1 MAREFS
7 SLGGG
12 QGSAIGTAVYVGTEP
27 FVRSRSKTA
36 ITRLVLEELAR
47 IQPRGRRGGLSD
59 RSTLAEAGLDDS
71 AFLDVVARIEGR
83 YEMRFRDEWL
93 RGIRTCGDLVDCIAL
108 HMVDA
113 GDPDTSSEP
122 LPSVTEHAVRPRMT
136 PPPAGADPFPEIG
149 ALEARLEGLEQ
160 AGLVNPFLRANQ
172 RVRGRTA
179 RIGGR
184 DVISFTSFDYLGLT
198 GHPDVTR
205 AAKDAIDR
213 FGCSA
218 SASRMVGGNN
228 TLLDDLD
235 RELASFL
242 GTERATVFPC
252 GYGTNASVFNH
263 LFGAED
269 LILYDELAHNSIVQG
284 AVASKAGK
292 RSFRHNDPDQLD
304 GLLRDLR
311 PKYRRVVVAIEGVY
325 SMDGDYPD
333 LPRFLEVK
341 RRHDAMLY
349 VDEAHSVGTMGPE
362 GRGICD
368 HFGVDPSE
376 GDLWM
381 GTISKALGAGGG
393 YLAGSER
400 LIRYLGY
407 TTPAFVFSTA
417 CSPPNVAAALEG
429 LKVIQREPWRVTR
442 LRERSELFLK
452 LAADCDLDT
461 GASADTPVIPVI
473 VGGSN
478 RAILVSQLLLER
490 GINAQP
496 ILYPA
501 VRESAARVRFFLTAE
516 HTEDQIVRTVE
527 ALSEVVP
534 MATRAIG

>member
-1 MAREFS
+1 MVREFS
-7 SLGGG
+7 PEHGGRG
-12 QGSAIGTAVYVGTEP
+12 LAIGAAPRQGAEA

-47 IQPRGRRGGLSD
+47 GLPRGRRGSLSD
-59 RSTLAEAGLDDS
+59 RSTFADAGLDAS

-83 YEMRFRDEWL
+83 YEMRFHDEWL
-93 RGIRTCGDLVDCIAL
+93 RGIQTCGDLVDCIAR

-113 GDPDTSSEP
+113 GDPDTSVDP
-122 LPSVTEHAVRPRMT
+122 LPSGGETAVRPRMT
-136 PPPAGADPFPEIG
+136 PPPTGADPFPEIG
-149 ALEARLEGLEQ
+149 ALEARLRGLEQ
-160 AGLVNPFLRANQ
+160 AGLTNPFLRANE

-205 AAKDAIDR
+205 AAKAAIDR

-284 AVASKAGK
+284 AGASKAGK
-292 RSFRHNDPDQLD
+292 RPFRHNDHNQLD

-325 SMDGDYPD
+325 SMDGD
-333 LPRFLEVK
+333 
-341 RRHDAMLY
+341 
-349 VDEAHSVGTMGPE
+349 
-362 GRGICD
+362 
-368 HFGVDPSE
+368 
-376 GDLWM
+376 
-381 GTISKALGAGGG
+381 
-393 YLAGSER
+393 
-400 LIRYLGY
+400 
-407 TTPAFVFSTA
+407 
-417 CSPPNVAAALEG
+417 
-429 LKVIQREPWRVTR
+429 
-442 LRERSELFLK
+442 
-452 LAADCDLDT
+452 
-461 GASADTPVIPVI
+461 
-473 VGGSN
+473 
-478 RAILVSQLLLER
+478 
-490 GINAQP
+490 
-496 ILYPA
+496 
-501 VRESAARVRFFLTAE
+501 
-516 HTEDQIVRTVE
+516 
-527 ALSEVVP
+527 
-534 MATRAIG
+534 

>member
-1 MAREFS
+1 MAREYS
-7 SLGGG
+7 PKQRVEGL
-12 QGSAIGTAVYVGTEP
+12 AIGVTPPRGSET

-36 ITRLVLEELAR
+36 ITRLVVEELGRVQA
-47 IQPRGRRGGLSD
+47 PGRRGGLSD
-59 RSTLAEAGLDDS
+59 RSTLADAGVDDA
-71 AFLDVVARIEGR
+71 AFLDAVTRIEGH
-83 YEMRFRDEWL
+83 YGMRFRDEWID
-93 RGIRTCGDLVDCIAL
+93 RIQTCGDLVDCIAR
-108 HMVDA
+108 HMVDS
-113 GDPDTSSEP
+113 GDPDTAAEP
-122 LPSVTEHAVRPRMT
+122 PVVDRPVRPR
-136 PPPAGADPFPEIG
+136 PAAPAIGNDPFPEIG
-149 ALEARLEGLEQ
+149 VLEERLRGLGR
-160 AGLVNPFLRANQ
+160 AGLTNPFLRANE
-172 RVRGRTA
+172 RVQGRTA
-179 RIGGR
+179 RIAGR
-184 DVISFTSFDYLGLT
+184 DVVSFTSFDYLGLT

-205 AAKDAIDR
+205 AAKAAIDR

-228 TLLDDLD
+228 ILLDELD
-235 RELASFL
+235 AELASFL

-252 GYGTNASVFNH
+252 GYGTNASVFAH

-292 RSFRHNDPDQLD
+292 RSFRHNDHDQLD

-311 PKYRRVVVAIEGVY
+311 PRYRRVVVAIEGVY

-333 LPRFLEVK
+333 LPRFIEVK

-368 HFGVDPSE
+368 HFGVDPAD

-429 LKVIQREPWRVTR
+429 LKVIRREPWRVTR

-461 GASADTPVIPVI
+461 GASGDTPVIPVI

-478 RAILVSQLLLER
+478 RAILVSQMLLER

-501 VRESAARVRFFLTAE
+501 VRESAARVRFFLTSE

-527 ALSEVVP
+527 ALSEIVP
-534 MATRAIG
+534 RVTRGNG